1 MFECYMYL
9 AVENRESANQF
20 LGHVLS
26 DEWNPHYY
34 ENNSGFAVQPKEK
47 DNTASLYKG
56 SQHNLVLH

>member
-1 MFECYMYL
+1 MYF

-20 LGHVLS
+20 LCHVLS